1 MFTLIQA
8 TQLGHPMISP
18 ILSHFMY
25 PFVYFFPPKHLLL
38 VKSTWH
44 GPAVVQGCYFSVE
57 INWPACR
64 TPLANWRTWRLSAST
79 FWAPSHHPEKNQE
92 IDYINRSTITI
103 NLFSFWVFTW
113 TRGRDQLS
121 LVGLFFLHDH
131 DSKTHQIPWL
141 ITVRHSIL
149 YICYILCRYY
159 SMYIY
164 MYIYIHTYIHTY
176 IYVYRYT
183 YTYIY
188 IYTYIHIRICIYLY
202 VLI

>member
-121 LVGLFFLHDH
+121 LVGLFFFTWSRFENSSDSLVDH
-131 DSKTHQIPWL
+131 RPPQYI
-141 ITVRHSIL
+141 IYML
-149 YICYILCRYY
+149 YIMQIL
-159 SMYIY
+159 
-164 MYIYIHTYIHTY
+164 
-176 IYVYRYT
+176 
-183 YTYIY
+183 
-188 IYTYIHIRICIYLY
+188 
-202 VLI
+202 